1 VLNARSGDQLE
12 RVAQE
17 IRQGGGTALAVPGD
31 ISRAED
37 CRELVS
43 STVAAYGRIDALVN
57 NAAVLE
63 PIAPISEAEPAE
75 WNRNLTVNVLGPMML
90 TQAAL
95 PYLRRS
101 NGRVINVSSGAA
113 LRPIPGTAGYSVAKA
128 ALNQFTRALAVEE
141 KEITAIAVRP
151 GVVDTDMQAAIRQD
165 GRRGMPEETYARFTD
180 YHESGQLL
188 PPEAPGWAL
197 AALALYAPKEWSG
210 EFLSWDEGRVRELVG
225 RDSPS

>member
-1 VLNARSGDQLE
+1 LDK
-12 RVAQE
+12 VAQE
-17 IRQGGGTALAVPGD
+17 IRLGGGAALVVPGD

-37 CRELVS
+37 CQELVS
-43 STVAAYGRIDALVN
+43 SAVGAYGRIDALVN

-75 WNRNLTVNVLGPMML
+75 WKRNLTVNVLGPMIL

-95 PYLRRS
+95 PYLRRN

-113 LRPIPGTAGYSVAKA
+113 QRPIPGAAVYSLAKA

-151 GVVDTDMQAAIRQD
+151 GVVDTDMQVAIRQD
-165 GRRGMPEETYARFTD
+165 GRRGMPEETHARFTC

-188 PPEAPGWAL
+188 PPEAPGRAL
-197 AALALYAPKEWSG
+197 AALALFAPREWSG
-210 EFLSWDEGRVRELVG
+210 QFLSWDEKRVWELV
-225 RDSPS
+225 RKDA